1 MKILFIGKVNSSL
14 KCLKQLIKLRQN
26 IVGVITDNKPRINS
40 DYLDLKPFC
49 NTKNIPSKYA
59 KDINSKS
66 NFKWIKKCNPDYIL
80 CIGWSRLIGKK
91 ILEKFKNRVIG
102 FHPSLLPFNRG
113 RHPIIWSL
121 ILRLR
126 ETGISFFIMSKKID
140 YGKIL
145 LQKKIRIN
153 KKENS
158 KTLIK
163 KIEFEIIK
171 NLNHLINT
179 LKKKRYSKQLFLNPK
194 KKYNIWRKRDRNDG
208 IIDWRMNA
216 ENINKLIEALGKPYA
231 GASFLFNNKEVKV
244 WKARIVRTGNQ
255 YKNYEYGK
263 VIKVFSNKSFLVKC
277 IDRPIKI
284 INYYPRISI
293 KQNDYL

>member
-14 KCLKQLIKLRQN
+14 KYLKQLIKLRQN
-26 IVGVITDNKPRINS
+26 IVGVITDNKRRINS

-49 NTKNIPSKYA
+49 ETKNIPSIYA
-59 KDINSKS
+59 KNINSKS
-66 NFKWIKKCNPDYIL
+66 NFKWIKNCNPDYIL
-80 CIGWSRLIGKK
+80 CIGWSRLIGKE

-102 FHPSLLPFNRG
+102 LHPSILPFNRG

-121 ILRLR
+121 ILKLK

-145 LQKKIRIN
+145 LQKKIRIS
-153 KKENS
+153 KKDNS
-158 KTLIK
+158 KTLMK
-163 KIEFEIIK
+163 KIELEIIT
-171 NLNHLINT
+171 NLSNLINT
-179 LKKKRYSKQLFLNPK
+179 LKKKRYSNQILLNPK
-194 KKYNIWRKRDRNDG
+194 IKHNIWRKREKNDG
-208 IIDWRMNA
+208 VVDWRMNA
-216 ENINKLIEALGKPYA
+216 DNINKLIEALGKPYA
-231 GASFLFNNKEVKV
+231 GASFIFKNKEVKI
-244 WKARIVRTGNQ
+244 WKARIIKTGNQ

-263 VIKVFSNKSFLVKC
+263 VIKVFSNKSFIVKC

-284 INYYPRISI
+284 INYYPRIPI